1 MTAPTEGEPE
11 RLPYAAKLVS
21 GAALLRDDRG
31 RILIVNPTYKP
42 GWEVPGGIAE
52 EDEPPS
58 VACRREVLE
67 ELGLDREVGR
77 LLSVEWR
84 PPRVPFGDGLHFIF
98 DGGVVTPDEIEA
110 IRLPE
115 DELSE
120 WGLFSPSE
128 AQERLPERL
137 WGRVSAALSVVD
149 SGAAPAY
156 LEAGV
161 RIGQG
166 RGLG

>member
-1 MTAPTEGEPE
+1 VSTAEPE
-11 RLPYAAKLVS
+11 RIPYAAKLVS

-42 GWEVPGGIAE
+42 GWEMPGGIAE

-58 VACRREVLE
+58 VACRRELLE

-98 DGGVVTPDEIEA
+98 DGGLLTPPDLEA
-110 IRLPE
+110 IRLPAE
-115 DELSE
+115 ELSE
-120 WGLFSPSE
+120 WGLFGTDE
-128 AQERLPERL
+128 ARERLPERL
-137 WGRVSAALSVVD
+137 WHRVAAALSVVD
-149 SGAAPAY
+149 SNEAPVY
-156 LEAGV
+156 LEAGT
-161 RIGQG
+161 RIG
-166 RGLG
+166 